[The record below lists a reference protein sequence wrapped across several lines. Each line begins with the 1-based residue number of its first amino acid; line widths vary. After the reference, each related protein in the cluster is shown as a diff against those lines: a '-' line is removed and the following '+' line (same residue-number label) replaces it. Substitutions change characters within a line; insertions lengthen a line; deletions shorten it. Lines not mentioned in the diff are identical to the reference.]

1 MHFKIDW
8 ASLLVGRKF
17 TVFALFYFVFEG
29 NFQVRRFFCVMSL
42 GSLYL
47 EGLIFGILRFAL
59 YYLHDYYVWYSKVPN
74 YFHSYK
80 WTICMQLKQT
90 DSKRKPEKIV
100 PNFSS
105 HFHGNCTTLDK
116 QNSRTFHGQSQFSMT
131 NIYSINQHSLTP
143 FWTCTLLAKT
153 FNGVIYDFYWVWVA
167 VASEK

>member
-1 MHFKIDW
+1 MLCFTLYLRAISKYKPQGG
-8 ASLLVGRKF
+8 LYLEGRF
-17 TVFALFYFVFEG
+17 NEGFFALRVWGAYIWRDL
-29 NFQVRRFFCVMSL
+29 NI
-42 GSLYL
+42 
-47 EGLIFGILRFAL
+47 EGLIFGILRYAL
-59 YYLHDYYVWYSKVPN
+59 YYLHNYYVWYSKVPN

-153 FNGVIYDFYWVWVA
+153 LNGVIYDFYWVWVA